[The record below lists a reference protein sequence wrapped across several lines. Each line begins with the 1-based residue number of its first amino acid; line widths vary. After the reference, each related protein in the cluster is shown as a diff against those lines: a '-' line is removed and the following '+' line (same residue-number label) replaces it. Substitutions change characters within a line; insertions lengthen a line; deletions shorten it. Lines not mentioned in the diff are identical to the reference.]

1 MSTETLGLLACI
13 GVGAFILLAEIRRVH
28 RLLDESIRAHHHA
41 IAKIPELESQVRKL
55 TKFMDRCERDQ

>member
-1 MSTETLGLLACI
+1 MSTSDFGLLACM
-13 GVGAFILLAEIRRVH
+13 GLLAFILLAEIRRVH
-28 RLLDESIRAHHHA
+28 RLLDESIRAHHTA

>member
-1 MSTETLGLLACI
+1 MSLELIGLLVCI
-13 GVGAFILLAEIRRVH
+13 GFIAFILLAEIRRVH
-28 RLLDESIRAHHHA
+28 RLLDESIHAHHQA